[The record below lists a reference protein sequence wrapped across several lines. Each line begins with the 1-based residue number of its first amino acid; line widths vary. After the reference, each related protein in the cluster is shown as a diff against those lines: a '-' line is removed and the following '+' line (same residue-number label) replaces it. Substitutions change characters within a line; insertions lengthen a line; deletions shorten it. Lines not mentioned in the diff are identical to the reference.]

1 MELTFLPPEK
11 SGWRGPGAPRK
22 RVPPH
27 IVQMLEYARS
37 TGQVGRIDITGDPEE
52 DVKEAINA
60 LRAGARHMRH
70 RINIQ
75 RDRQANEIRFRIGE
89 AIQ

>member
-1 MELTFLPPEK
+1 MELTFVQPAE

-22 RVPPH
+22 QVPDH
-27 IVQMLEYARS
+27 IVEMLKYARDS
-37 TGQVGRIDITGDPEE
+37 GQVGVIDVRGDSEE
-52 DVKEAINA
+52 DVGEAINA

-75 RDRQANEIRFRIGE
+75 RDKQQQQIRFRIGE
-89 AIQ
+89 ATQ

>member
-1 MELTFLPPEK
+1 MELTFVQPAE

-22 RVPPH
+22 QVPEH
-27 IVQMLEYARS
+27 IVKMLEYARDS
-37 TGQVGRIDITGDPEE
+37 GQIGIIDIKGDPDE
-52 DVKEAINA
+52 DVDEAINA

-75 RDRQANEIRFRIGE
+75 RDRQRQEIRFRIGE
-89 AIQ
+89 ATQ

>member
-22 RVPPH
+22 QVPEH
-27 IVQMLEYARS
+27 IVKMLEYARD
-37 TGQVGRIDITGDPEE
+37 TGQVGRIDIKGDPED
-52 DVKEAINA
+52 DVTEAVNA

-75 RDRQANEIRFRIGE
+75 RDRQRSEIRFKIGE
-89 AIQ
+89 AIP